1 MPDLDRSPA
10 VLVTGG
16 ARRLGREFCLAF
28 ARAGWRVLC
37 HYRASPDAALETCAA
52 VRALGRQAQALQG
65 DLGTEQDVAR
75 LWDAAVA
82 ALGHAPDAIVNNASV
97 FEPDTGADFSPELL
111 ARQMQ
116 VNLAAPLQ
124 LGQLLARAAAQ
135 AQSAGTARAA
145 TPAVLHVLDQ
155 KVFNLNPDY
164 FSYTLSKLAL
174 ERAVALQAQALA
186 PRVRVCGLA
195 PGLVYVSGPQSG
207 ENFERARRVN
217 LLQSATAP
225 ADVAR
230 TAVFLAE
237 NASITGITVTVDKG
251 QHLVPLARDV
261 MFVAEQLGQAAPARL
276 P

>member
-1 MPDLDRSPA
+1 MPTLDHPRT

-28 ARAGWRVLC
+28 ARAGWNVAC
-37 HYRASPDAALETCAA
+37 HYQHSEGEALHTCEA
-52 VRALGRQAQALQG
+52 VRALGREAHAVPG
-65 DLGTEQDVAR
+65 DLGQPDSI
-75 LWDAAVA
+75 AALFANVVA
-82 ALGHAPDAIVNNASV
+82 ALGATPDAIVNNASV
-97 FEPDTGADFSPELL
+97 FEPDSGDDFSPALL
-111 ARQMQ
+111 QQQMQ

-124 LGQLLARAAAQ
+124 LGSLLAGAQ
-135 AQSAGTARAA
+135 PARPS
-145 TPAVLHVLDQ
+145 TVPLVLHVLDQ

-195 PGLVYVSGPQSG
+195 PGLIYMSGPQTD
-207 ENFERARRVN
+207 ENFQRASRVN
-217 LLQSATAP
+217 LLQSATDP

-237 NASITGITVTVDKG
+237 NPSITGITITVDKG
-251 QHLVPLARDV
+251 QHLVPLARDA
-261 MFVAEQLGQAAPARL
+261 MFVAEQLGQAAKPGT